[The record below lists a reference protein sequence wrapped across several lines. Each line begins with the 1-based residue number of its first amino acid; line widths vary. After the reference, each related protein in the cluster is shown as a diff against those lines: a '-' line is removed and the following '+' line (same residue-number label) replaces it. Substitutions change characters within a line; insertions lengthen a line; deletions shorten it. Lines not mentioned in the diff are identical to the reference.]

1 MKLEDVEVFVEAV
14 KAGSLAGAARRLS
27 VSAMAASRSLNNLEA
42 ELGVRLVHRTTR
54 SLSPTSDGAVFLP
67 HAQAL
72 LEDKNNALA
81 DLFPEGTHLSGRL
94 RITASAG
101 FGRKI
106 VAPMLT
112 RFMQQHPALQVDL
125 LATDEQVDIVGKGI
139 DVALRI
145 APLRD
150 NRLVAHRLCHN
161 PRDLCASAAYLA
173 ANGYPKSFND
183 LAAHSCLTMSDTV
196 HWSFEQ
202 GEQRYKQKVSGRFSA
217 NSIEAIFEACLGG
230 LGIANLSRWY
240 VEPAFREG
248 KLVRIVLEDAHPES
262 LAVWAVYPTSR
273 LIPAKVRKFV
283 EALEAELLL
292 NPLTQPA

>member
-14 KAGSLAGAARRLS
+14 RAGSLAGAARRLS
-27 VSAMAASRSLNNLEA
+27 MSAMAASRALNALEA

-54 SLSPTSDGAVFLP
+54 SLSPTGDGEVFLP
-67 HAQAL
+67 HAHAL
-72 LEDKNNALA
+72 LEDKTNALA
-81 DLFPEGTHLSGRL
+81 DLFPDGSHLAGRL
-94 RITASAG
+94 RITASAA

-106 VAPMLT
+106 IAPMLPG
-112 RFMQQHPALQVDL
+112 FMRQHPALQVDL
-125 LATDEQVDIVGKGI
+125 LATDEQIDIVSHGL

-150 NRLVAHRLCHN
+150 NRLVAHRLCDN
-161 PRDLCASAAYLA
+161 PRDLCASAEYLA
-173 ANGYPKSFND
+173 AYGYPETLSD
-183 LAAHSCLTMSDTV
+183 LAEHSCLTASDTM

-202 GEQRYKQKVSGRFSA
+202 GDIRHRQKVSGRFSA

-230 LGIANLSRWY
+230 MGIANLSRWY
-240 VEPAFREG
+240 VEPAFATGQLE
-248 KLVRIVLEDAHPES
+248 RIVLKDARPEA

-283 EALEAELLL
+283 EALEARLAQD
-292 NPLTQPA
+292 PLT

>member
-1 MKLEDVEVFVEAV
+1 MGTF
-14 KAGSLAGAARRLS
+14 
-27 VSAMAASRSLNNLEA
+27 
-42 ELGVRLVHRTTR
+42 
-54 SLSPTSDGAVFLP
+54 FLP

-81 DLFPEGTHLSGRL
+81 DLFPEGTHLTGRL

-183 LAAHSCLTMSDTV
+183 LAAHSCLTTSDTV

-202 GEQRYKQKVSGRFSA
+202 GEQRYRQKVSGRFSA
-217 NSIEAIFEACLGG
+217 NSVEAIFEACLGG

-248 KLVRIVLEDAHPES
+248 KLERIVLEDARPES

-292 NPLTQPA
+292 NPLTQLT

>member
-183 LAAHSCLTMSDTV
+183 LAAHSCLTTSDSV

-202 GEQRYKQKVSGRFSA
+202 GEQHYKQKVSGRFSA

-248 KLVRIVLEDAHPES
+248 KLVRIVLEDAQPES

-273 LIPAKVRKFV
+273 LIPANVRKFV

-292 NPLTQPA
+292 NPLTQPT

>member
-27 VSAMAASRSLNNLEA
+27 VSPMAASRSLNNLEA

-54 SLSPTSDGAVFLP
+54 SLSPTSDGDVFLP

-81 DLFPEGTHLSGRL
+81 DLFPEGTHLTGRL

-112 RFMQQHPALQVDL
+112 RFMQQHHALQVDL
-125 LATDEQVDIVGKGI
+125 LATDEKVDIVGKGI

-183 LAAHSCLTMSDTV
+183 LEAHSCLTTSDTV

-202 GEQRYKQKVSGRFSA
+202 GEQRYRQKVSGRFSA
-217 NSIEAIFEACLGG
+217 NSVEAIFEACLGG

-248 KLVRIVLEDAHPES
+248 KLERIVLEDARPES

-273 LIPAKVRKFV
+273 LIPAKIRKFV

-292 NPLTQPA
+292 NPLTQLT

>member
-1 MKLEDVEVFVEAV
+1 MRLEDIEVFVEAV
-14 KAGSLAGAARRLS
+14 RTGSLAGAARRLS
-27 VSAMAASRSLNNLEA
+27 MSAMAASRALTHLEA

-54 SLSPTSDGAVFLP
+54 SLSPTSDGDVFLP

-72 LEDKNNALA
+72 LEDKSNALA

-150 NRLVAHRLCHN
+150 NRLVAHRLCHS
-161 PRDLCASAAYLA
+161 PRDLCASAEYLA
-173 ANGYPKSFND
+173 ANGYPTSFHD
-183 LAAHSCLTMSDTV
+183 LAEHSCLTTSDTV

-217 NSIEAIFEACLGG
+217 NSVEAIFEACIGG
-230 LGIANLSRWY
+230 MGIANLSRWY

-248 KLVRIVLEDAHPES
+248 KLVRIVLEDAQPES

-283 EALEAELLL
+283 EALESELSL
-292 NPLTQPA
+292 NPLTQQT

>member
-183 LAAHSCLTMSDTV
+183 LAAHSCLTTSDSV

-202 GEQRYKQKVSGRFSA
+202 GEQHYKQKVSGRFSA

-248 KLVRIVLEDAHPES
+248 KLVRIVLEDAQPES
-262 LAVWAVYPTSR
+262 LAVWAVFPTSR

-292 NPLTQPA
+292 NPLTQPT

>member
-1 MKLEDVEVFVEAV
+1 MKLEDIEVFVEAV

-27 VSAMAASRSLNNLEA
+27 MSAMAASRALTHLEA

-54 SLSPTSDGAVFLP
+54 SLSPTSDGEIFLP

-72 LEDKNNALA
+72 LEDKSNALA
-81 DLFPEGTHLSGRL
+81 DLFPDGTHLSGRL

-161 PRDLCASAAYLA
+161 PRDLCASVEYLA
-173 ANGYPKSFND
+173 INGYPKSFND
-183 LAAHSCLTMSDTV
+183 LAAHSCLTTSGTV

-202 GEQRYKQKVSGRFSA
+202 GEQRYKQKVTGRFSA
-217 NSIEAIFEACLGG
+217 NSVEAIFEACLSGM
-230 LGIANLSRWY
+230 GIANLSRWY

-248 KLVRIVLEDAHPES
+248 KLVRIVLEDAQPES

-283 EALEAELLL
+283 EALEAELLR
-292 NPLTQPA
+292 NPLTQQT

>member
-1 MKLEDVEVFVEAV
+1 MRLEDIEVFVEAV
-14 KAGSLAGAARRLS
+14 RAGSLAGAARRLS
-27 VSAMAASRSLNNLEA
+27 MSAMAASCALTHLEA

-54 SLSPTSDGAVFLP
+54 SLSPTSDGDIFLP
-67 HAQAL
+67 HALAL
-72 LEDKNNALA
+72 LEDKSNALA
-81 DLFPEGTHLSGRL
+81 DLFPDGTHLSGRL

-161 PRDLCASAAYLA
+161 PRDLCASAEYLA
-173 ANGYPKSFND
+173 ANGYPKSFNE
-183 LAAHSCLTMSDTV
+183 LAAHSCLTTSDTV

-202 GEQRYKQKVSGRFSA
+202 GELRYKQKVSGRFSA
-217 NSIEAIFEACLGG
+217 NSVEAIFEACLGG
-230 LGIANLSRWY
+230 MGIANLSRWY

-248 KLVRIVLEDAHPES
+248 KLVRIVLEDAQPES

-292 NPLTQPA
+292 NPLTQQT

>member
-183 LAAHSCLTMSDTV
+183 LAAHSCLTTSDSV

-202 GEQRYKQKVSGRFSA
+202 GEQHYKQKVSGRFSA

-248 KLVRIVLEDAHPES
+248 KLVRIVLEDAQPES

-292 NPLTQPA
+292 NPLTQPT

>member
-1 MKLEDVEVFVEAV
+1 MKLEDVEVFVEAI
-14 KAGSLAGAARRLS
+14 KTGSLAGAARRLS
-27 VSAMAASRSLNNLEA
+27 MSAMAASRSLNHLEA

-54 SLSPTSDGAVFLP
+54 SLSPTSDGEVFLP

-81 DLFPEGTHLSGRL
+81 DLFPEGSYLAGRL

-217 NSIEAIFEACLGG
+217 NSVEAIFEACLGG
-230 LGIANLSRWY
+230 MGIANLSRWY

-248 KLVRIVLEDAHPES
+248 KLERIVLEDAQPES

-292 NPLTQPA
+292 NPLTQPT

>member
-1 MKLEDVEVFVEAV
+1 
-14 KAGSLAGAARRLS
+14 
-27 VSAMAASRSLNNLEA
+27 MAASRSLNNLEA

-183 LAAHSCLTMSDTV
+183 LAAHSCLTTSDTV

-248 KLVRIVLEDAHPES
+248 KLVRVVLEDAHPES

>member
-1 MKLEDVEVFVEAV
+1 MRLEDIEVFVEAV
-14 KAGSLAGAARRLS
+14 RAGSLAGAARRLS
-27 VSAMAASRSLNNLEA
+27 MSAMAASRALTHLEA

-54 SLSPTSDGAVFLP
+54 SLSPTSDGDIFLP
-67 HAQAL
+67 HALAL
-72 LEDKNNALA
+72 LEDKSNALA
-81 DLFPEGTHLSGRL
+81 DLFPDGTHLSGRL

-125 LATDEQVDIVGKGI
+125 LATDDQVDIVGKGI

-161 PRDLCASAAYLA
+161 PRDLCASAEYLA
-173 ANGYPKSFND
+173 TNGYPKSFKD
-183 LAAHSCLTMSDTV
+183 LAAHSCLTTSDTV

-202 GEQRYKQKVSGRFSA
+202 GELRYKQKVSGRFSA
-217 NSIEAIFEACLGG
+217 NSVEAIFEACLGG
-230 LGIANLSRWY
+230 MGIANLSRWY

-248 KLVRIVLEDAHPES
+248 KLVRIVLEDAQPES

-292 NPLTQPA
+292 NPLTQQT

>member
-1 MKLEDVEVFVEAV
+1 MKLEDIEVFVEAI

-27 VSAMAASRSLNNLEA
+27 MSAMAASRSLNNLEA

-54 SLSPTSDGAVFLP
+54 SLSPTSDGDVFLP

-81 DLFPEGTHLSGRL
+81 DLFPDGTHLSGRL
-94 RITASAG
+94 RITASAA

-106 VAPMLT
+106 VAPMLPL
-112 RFMQQHPALQVDL
+112 FMQQHLALQVDL
-125 LATDEQVDIVGKGI
+125 LATDEQIDIVGKGI

-150 NRLVAHRLCHN
+150 NRLVAHRICDN
-161 PRDLCASAAYLA
+161 PRELCASAEYLA
-173 ANGYPKSFND
+173 AYGSPTLLND
-183 LAAHSCLTMSDTV
+183 LAGHSCLTTSETT
-196 HWSFEQ
+196 HWSFEK
-202 GEQRYKQKVSGRFSA
+202 GDQRYKQKVSGRFSA
-217 NSIEAIFEACLGG
+217 SSIEAIFEACLGG

-240 VEPAFREG
+240 VEPAIAEG
-248 KLVRIVLEDAHPES
+248 KLVRIVLEDAQPES
-262 LAVWAVYPTSR
+262 LAIWAVYPTSR

-283 EALEAELLL
+283 EALETHLTL
-292 NPLTQPA
+292 NPLTQQS

>member
-54 SLSPTSDGAVFLP
+54 SLSPTSDGAAFLP

-183 LAAHSCLTMSDTV
+183 LAAHSCLTTSDSV

-202 GEQRYKQKVSGRFSA
+202 GEQHYKQKVSGRFSA

-248 KLVRIVLEDAHPES
+248 KLVRIVLEDAQPES

-292 NPLTQPA
+292 NPLTQPT

>member
-27 VSAMAASRSLNNLEA
+27 MSAMAASRSLNNLEA

-183 LAAHSCLTMSDTV
+183 LAAHSCLTTSDSV

-202 GEQRYKQKVSGRFSA
+202 GEQHYKQKVSGRFSA

-248 KLVRIVLEDAHPES
+248 KLVRIVLEDAQPES

-292 NPLTQPA
+292 NPLTQPT